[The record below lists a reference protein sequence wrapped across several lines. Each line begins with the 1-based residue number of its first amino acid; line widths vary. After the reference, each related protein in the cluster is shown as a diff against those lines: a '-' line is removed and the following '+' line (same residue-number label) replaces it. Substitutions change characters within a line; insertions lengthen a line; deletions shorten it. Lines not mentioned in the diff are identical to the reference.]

1 MAGLQVERL
10 SPSTLILSGD
20 LDMATAGALQ
30 AEMDLIPGPLTLDMS
45 GVTFMDSTG
54 LHVILS
60 RSKQGKVTL
69 CAPADPILRLLE
81 LSGVNG
87 RADIVVESAGRNE

>member
-10 SPSTLILSGD
+10 SPSTLIVSGE
-20 LDMATAGALQ
+20 LDMATADALR

-54 LHVILS
+54 LHVILG
-60 RSKQGKVTL
+60 RSERGKVTL
-69 CAPADPILRLLE
+69 CAPSDQILRLLD
-81 LSGVNG
+81 LTGVNG
-87 RADIVVESAGRNE
+87 RADIVVQGAGASE